1 LLIAVSTA
9 SVQGFIG
16 QSAYLGA
23 SAQTTTE
30 RTLTTHFIPEPGCPI
45 HMDSVQTILDID
57 PFGAPASSRIYI
69 TYRNISTQPII
80 AVKFRCRYTDAKGL
94 SKGTFHAPDAY
105 QVAPGESRTQK
116 WKRDGELKPDI
127 QTFAI
132 RTYQVKFVDGSEWQS
147 PKLKDLAN
155 LNKKTESDDVDND
168 QDLNWD
174 ETPFVQGVP
183 SDQQG
188 TIPPPQSFAPST
200 TNVGGPINSAP
211 PVSAPMGAPIN
222 TPMGAPMNSAPM
234 GTPINSA
241 PVSNPPTN
249 NAWTAP
255 PPANIPSSQVSTPA
269 SNAWTAPPPANIPSS
284 QVSTPAS
291 NAWTAPP
298 PPSMPTSAPSTT
310 PSSSGQLP
318 WHE

>member
-1 LLIAVSTA
+1 MLIAVSTA

-23 SAQTTTE
+23 SAQSTTTQ
-30 RTLTTHFIPEPGCPI
+30 RSLATHFIPEPGCPI
-45 HMDSVQTILDID
+45 HMDSVQSILDID

-132 RTYQVKFVDGSEWQS
+132 RTYQVKFADGSEWQS

-155 LNKKTESDDVDND
+155 LNKRTEADDVDND

-183 SDQQG
+183 SNQQG
-188 TIPPPQSFAPST
+188 TIPAPQSFAPTT
-200 TNVGGPINSAP
+200 TNVGQPNSAP
-211 PVSAPMGAPIN
+211 PVSG
-222 TPMGAPMNSAPM
+222 PM

-241 PVSNPPTN
+241 PNSSPPAN

-255 PPANIPSSQVSTPA
+255 PPANIPSSQPSTPGG
-269 SNAWTAPPPANIPSS
+269 NAWTAPL
-284 QVSTPAS
+284 
-291 NAWTAPP
+291 
-298 PPSMPTSAPSTT
+298 PPSMPAPAPSTT
-310 PSSSGQLP
+310 PSSSGQVP